1 MITPKKNK
9 TFQVFNSSTGR
20 WVKFNREMGRIVNCK
35 KSKGPYANIP
45 KYLPKEIEMKPTI
58 TFEKSLS
65 KEMLL
70 IFNIFEDN
78 EGYAVSKNGQR
89 VIAFDGKEL
98 KVTEFAGV
106 VKGKDGNVIFL
117 KLDVGSLIEAKEMG
131 LI

>member
-1 MITPKKNK
+1 
-9 TFQVFNSSTGR
+9 
-20 WVKFNREMGRIVNCK
+20 
-35 KSKGPYANIP
+35 
-45 KYLPKEIEMKPTI
+45 MKPTI

-65 KEMLL
+65 KEMLS
-70 IFNIFEDN
+70 IFNIIEDN

-117 KLDVGSLIEAKEMG
+117 KSDIGLLIEAKEMG

>member
-1 MITPKKNK
+1 
-9 TFQVFNSSTGR
+9 
-20 WVKFNREMGRIVNCK
+20 
-35 KSKGPYANIP
+35 
-45 KYLPKEIEMKPTI
+45 MKPKI

-65 KEMLL
+65 KEMLS